1 MVTLSDSGDFLT
13 ITLLLLSLSIL
24 REIRVPPL
32 KSVVCDRHLSPSLG
46 VVKPSFL
53 LQDCPHQFIQQ

>member
-1 MVTLSDSGDFLT
+1 MVTLSDSADFLT

-46 VVKPSFL
+46 VW
-53 LQDCPHQFIQQ
+53 